1 MNELKIKRKQLGL
14 TQVQAAQLCGVS
26 RRTYQTY
33 EESNLSSVNY
43 NDLLAR
49 LSAEGILDGTN
60 YISNVNI
67 IKKECRE
74 LFEKQYPEVECA
86 ILFGSYARGEA
97 RGDSDID
104 LIIVCPAIGMRF
116 FAIAVDLEEKLH
128 KKIDLH
134 THEQMC
140 KNPDF
145 LKEILKDGIR
155 VYERKNIIKN

>member
-43 NDLLAR
+43 NDLLSR

-67 IKKECRE
+67 IKKVCTKLFRE
-74 LFEKQYPEVECA
+74 KYPEIESA
-86 ILFGSYARGEA
+86 YLFGSYARGEA

-104 LIIVCPAIGMRF
+104 ILIVCPPLGMKLF
-116 FAIAVDLEEKLH
+116 GIPVELEEELH
-128 KKIDLH
+128 KKVDIV
-134 THEQMC
+134 THRQL
-140 KNPDF
+140 NDNIDF
-145 LKEILKDGIR
+145 LEQVLKDGIKIYGR
-155 VYERKNIIKN
+155 TGVAKN